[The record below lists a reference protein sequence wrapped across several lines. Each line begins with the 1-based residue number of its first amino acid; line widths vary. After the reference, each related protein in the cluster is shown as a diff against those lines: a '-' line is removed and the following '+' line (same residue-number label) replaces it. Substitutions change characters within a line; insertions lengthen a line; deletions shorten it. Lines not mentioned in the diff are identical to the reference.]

1 MQSLINLIGKKM
13 FYKWDSKDNMIE
25 VEILDLYL
33 DPSEDKQIKIKANAL
48 PTKINKDWLNK
59 HHPFVDLK
67 HERLKDVG
75 VNIDT
80 LYSSNN
86 NQNIYSS
93 GYLCSIKFFKFG
105 NPD

>member
-1 MQSLINLIGKKM
+1 MESLINLIGKKM
-13 FYKWDSKDNMIE
+13 FYQWDSKHNMIE

-33 DPSEDKQIKIKANAL
+33 DPSEDKHIKIKASVF

-59 HHPFVDLK
+59 HHPWADLEY
-67 HERLKDVG
+67 ERLKNVG

-86 NQNIYSS
+86 NPNIYSS
-93 GYLCSIKFFKFG
+93 GYLFKL
-105 NPD
+105 